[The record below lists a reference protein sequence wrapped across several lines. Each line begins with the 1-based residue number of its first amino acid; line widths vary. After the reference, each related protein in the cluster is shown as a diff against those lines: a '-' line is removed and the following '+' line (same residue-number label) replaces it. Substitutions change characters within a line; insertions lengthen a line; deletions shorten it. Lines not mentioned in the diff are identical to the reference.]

1 MADAATSSQ
10 ASATRRSLGLL
21 GFVYLGLTALL
32 AFAMFLALT
41 VGPFNLSFNEL
52 WLSVTG
58 RGEPVSDTILFNIR
72 APRMLLALIVG
83 ASLAIA
89 GASMQGLL
97 RNPLA
102 DPGLIGITAG
112 ASLAVVFVIVLGD
125 KVLGD
130 LPAYLYAALHSVA
143 AFLGGLIV
151 TFIVLATAQLGGSF
165 SVGRLI
171 LVGVA
176 ITAIASAL
184 IGIMVYMSTDQQ
196 LRELTFWT
204 MGSLAKSNWNTVTLA
219 CIIMI
224 AASIALMRYRRDLD
238 LFQLGERAAFHSGI
252 DVAKVKFRICA
263 LVAIS
268 VGAGVS
274 VAGPIGFVGLV
285 APHMTRLF
293 VRSSHWVVLPV
304 SALIGA
310 NILLFADLFV
320 RNAIP
325 PAEIPIG
332 IATAILGGPFFLWLL
347 LRNKRL

>member
-1 MADAATSSQ
+1 M
-10 ASATRRSLGLL
+10 
-21 GFVYLGLTALL
+21 
-32 AFAMFLALT
+32 
-41 VGPFNLSFNEL
+41 
-52 WLSVTG
+52 
-58 RGEPVSDTILFNIR
+58 
-72 APRMLLALIVG
+72 
-83 ASLAIA
+83 
-89 GASMQGLL
+89 

-125 KVLGD
+125 EVLGD
-130 LPAYLYAALHSVA
+130 VPAYLYAALNSVA
-143 AFLGGLIV
+143 AFLGGLFV
-151 TFIVLATAQLGGSF
+151 TFIVLATARIGGSF

-184 IGIMVYMSTDQQ
+184 IGVMVYMSTDQQ

-219 CIIMI
+219 CVVMV
-224 AASIALMRYRRDLD
+224 AASIALLRYRRDLD

-347 LRNKRL
+347 LQNKRL

>member
-1 MADAATSSQ
+1 MRLGASS
-10 ASATRRSLGLL
+10 
-21 GFVYLGLTALL
+21 GFLTAVYIALL
-32 AFAMFLALT
+32 SLLTLAAFLALS
-41 VGPFNLSFNEL
+41 VGPVQLSFAQL
-52 WLSVTG
+52 WASVIGSGT
-58 RGEPVSDTILFNIR
+58 PMSDTILFDIR
-72 APRMLLALIVG
+72 APRMVLAVAVG

-125 KVLGD
+125 GFMDALPRFV
-130 LPAYLYAALHSVA
+130 LPAVLPVA
-143 AFLGGLIV
+143 AFLGGLAV
-151 TFIVLATAQLGGSF
+151 TVVVLLTAGLGGHF
-165 SVGRLI
+165 SVARLI

-176 ITAIASAL
+176 ITAIAGAV
-184 IGIMVYMSTDQQ
+184 IGILVYMSNDQQ

-204 MGSLAKSNWNTVTLA
+204 MGSLAKSNWNTVTVSCIVMVLA
-219 CIIMI
+219 
-224 AASIALMRYRRDLD
+224 SLMLLRYQRELD
-238 LFQLGERAAFHSGI
+238 LFQLGERAAFHAGV
-252 DVAKVKFRICA
+252 DVNRVKFEICA
-263 LVAIS
+263 LVAIA

-293 VRSSHWVVLPV
+293 VRAAHWVVLPI
-304 SALIGA
+304 SALLGA

-332 IATAILGGPFFLWLL
+332 IATAIMGGPFFLWLL
-347 LRNKRL
+347 LRNARL

>member
-1 MADAATSSQ
+1 MQ
-10 ASATRRSLGLL
+10 AQQIKLAPEFLGVTYFVLL
-21 GFVYLGLTALL
+21 ALL
-32 AFAMFLALT
+32 ALAVFLALT
-41 VGPFNLSFNEL
+41 VGPVHLTFSQI
-52 WLSVTG
+52 WASITG
-58 RGEPVSDTILFNIR
+58 DGSQVVDTILYDIR
-72 APRMLLALIVG
+72 APRMLLGVIVG
-83 ASLAIA
+83 ASLAIS
-89 GASMQGLL
+89 GASLQGLL

-102 DPGLIGITAG
+102 DPSLIGITAG
-112 ASLAVVFVIVLGD
+112 ASLAVVFVIVLG
-125 KVLGD
+125 GD
-130 LPAYLYAALHSVA
+130 LVNALPRYLLPAVNPIA
-143 AFLGGLIV
+143 AFLGGSIVTLIV
-151 TFIVLATAQLGGSF
+151 LLAAGVGGGF

-184 IGIMVYMSTDQQ
+184 IGVMVYLSNDQQ

-204 MGSLAKSNWNTVTLA
+204 MGSLAKSNWNTVAVACTL
-219 CIIMI
+219 MTT
-224 AASIALMRYRRDLD
+224 ASTLLMRYRRELD
-238 LFQLGERAAFHSGI
+238 LFQLGERAAFHAGV
-252 DVAKVKFRICA
+252 DVQKVKFRICA
-263 LVAIS
+263 LAAIA

-293 VRSSHWVVLPV
+293 VRASHWIVLPV
-304 SALIGA
+304 SGLVGA

-347 LRNKRL
+347 LRNRQL